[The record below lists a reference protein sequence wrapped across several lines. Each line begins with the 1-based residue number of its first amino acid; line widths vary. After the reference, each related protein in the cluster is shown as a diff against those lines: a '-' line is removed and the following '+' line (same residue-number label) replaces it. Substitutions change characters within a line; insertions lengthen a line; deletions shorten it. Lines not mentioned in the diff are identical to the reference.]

1 MDNRSFLRDH
11 SEELNSALK
20 AIDFCIILIT
30 LGISLALRGISP
42 NASLLLTGALAAA
55 LFLFIA
61 SNRRLYTSWR
71 MGTIY
76 QEISE
81 IWIAWSLTF
90 TLLITLAFLFK
101 VTADYSRIATTL
113 WFFLAPIA
121 LSLLRIA
128 VRSGLR
134 QLRGY
139 RRDLKRAV
147 IVGAGP
153 LGCRLA
159 DVLGSDHG
167 SGIEIQALYDDKKP
181 MGNQLITPEGRALT
195 VAGDLAQMVKD
206 VTAQRIEIVYF
217 ALPMQ
222 EERRI
227 LESIEHLHD
236 TPASIYVVP
245 DLFIAELAEARWGR
259 IGELPMVALFE
270 EPFGGIS
277 GGVKRLEDLL
287 LATLALTLLLLPML
301 VIALLV
307 KLTSDGPV
315 LFRQRRYGLMGEE
328 IQVWKFR
335 TMTVCEDGPE
345 IPQAQANDA
354 RVTPLGHFLRRTSLD
369 ELPQFVNVLQG
380 RMSIVGPR
388 PHAVAHNELYRKLIR
403 GYMRRHKVRPGIT
416 GWAQVNG
423 ARGETK
429 EVAAMEQRVRYDL
442 EYIQNWSLWFDLR
455 IILRTVWV
463 VLKGDRAY

>member
-1 MDNRSFLRDH
+1 
-11 SEELNSALK
+11 
-20 AIDFCIILIT
+20 
-30 LGISLALRGISP
+30 
-42 NASLLLTGALAAA
+42 
-55 LFLFIA
+55 
-61 SNRRLYTSWR
+61 
-71 MGTIY
+71 MGMIY

-101 VTADYSRIATTL
+101 VTSDYSRIATTL

-147 IVGAGP
+147 IAGAGQ

-159 DVLGSDHG
+159 DILGSDHG